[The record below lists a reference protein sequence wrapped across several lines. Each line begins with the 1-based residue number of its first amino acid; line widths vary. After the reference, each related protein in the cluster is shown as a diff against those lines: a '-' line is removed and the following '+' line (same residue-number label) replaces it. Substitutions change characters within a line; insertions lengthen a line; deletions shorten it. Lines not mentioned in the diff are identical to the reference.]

1 MLWTGLTSIRHIC
14 RSHHASDLFHGLQV
28 GRETAV
34 HSEYLFV
41 DDGCDGQ
48 TVETVRKRLP
58 QLDIVPSL
66 AFVSSSARIPVIE

>member
-1 MLWTGLTSIRHIC
+1 
-14 RSHHASDLFHGLQV
+14 
-28 GRETAV
+28 V